1 MEASEIITSSPYK
14 RKLRQD
20 QEKKIETNKN
30 QIKTKQQKT
39 KSKLKQ
45 IVKLKNYKKLN
56 QKKKVML
63 KNKNELSLFVKR
75 LPKRLNLL

>member
-1 MEASEIITSSPYK
+1 MVKIPELVNLVNQHLEASEIITSSPYK
-14 RKLRQD
+14 RKLGQD

-45 IVKLKNYKKLN
+45 IVKSKN
-56 QKKKVML
+56 
-63 KNKNELSLFVKR
+63 
-75 LPKRLNLL
+75 